1 LPFAARAQ
9 QTAMPV
15 IGFSQ
20 IEPPIIS
27 TLNDIGWKWAKRA
40 SSADIVAS
48 LYRIAVGLFH
58 LVQRFDRNVA

>member
-1 LPFAARAQ
+1 
-9 QTAMPV
+9 MPV